1 MKIGDDNFY
10 RATLD
15 MIAKIQF
22 AAGNKSALESEMI
35 KIYPVGIFLLIVFF
49 SKCWRFET
57 ESFDISIN
65 ILVGS

>member
-22 AAGNKSALESEMI
+22 AAGNKSALEREMI
-35 KIYPVGIFLLIVFF
+35 KIYPVGIFL
-49 SKCWRFET
+49 
-57 ESFDISIN
+57 
-65 ILVGS
+65 